1 MCSVHEVGTFRAS
14 SKTVWLLVEVNC
26 MKEEWMQVSLFI
38 YIYINKYFILW
49 PCYLHIKTKIC
60 ICDIPNYKVDITV
73 VCKHLSLRKMVNFNA
88 CVLVRLKNSHSSTCS
103 VITL

>member
-1 MCSVHEVGTFRAS
+1 MCSLHEVGTFRAS
-14 SKTVWLLVEVNC
+14 SKTVWLLVEEVNC
-26 MKEEWMQVSLFI
+26 MKEEWMQVSLL
-38 YIYINKYFILW
+38 IYINKYFILW

>member
-1 MCSVHEVGTFRAS
+1 MCSIHEVGTFRAS
-14 SKTVWLLVEVNC
+14 SKTVWLLVEVSC
-26 MKEEWMQVSLFI
+26 MKEEWMQVSLLT
-38 YIYINKYFILW
+38 YINKYFILW
-49 PCYLHIKTKIC
+49 PCYLHVKTKIC

-88 CVLVRLKNSHSSTCS
+88 YVLVRLKNSHSSMYS

>member
-88 CVLVRLKNSHSSTCS
+88 CVLVRLKNSHSSMCS

>member
-1 MCSVHEVGTFRAS
+1 
-14 SKTVWLLVEVNC
+14 
-26 MKEEWMQVSLFI
+26 MQVSLLT
-38 YIYINKYFILW
+38 YINKYFILW

-60 ICDIPNYKVDITV
+60 ICDIPNYKVDIT